1 RAPVR
6 CRDPFRRSGFAR
18 DGNWASRWNDRVSR
32 VFSTQV
38 SCARSRSAPARLVAG
53 PQTWLARLAA
63 RSFLDGVHTVGIESD
78 VFLDRGDRGI
88 GRLIGPDGVDRTL
101 APQRDAVVGAVT
113 LVRAVGG
120 VVRPLEQRGVHVL
133 AWNILDRRV
142 ARFAKC
148 QCRPRI
154 SDSTSR
160 DDNDHAMRIPLDR
173 DRMVWP
179 RGLDGLRFPVG
190 MFRHGLLLQS
200 RVWWPAR
207 SNVMDC
213 HASRNS
219 EVCRTN
225 SSGY

>member
-53 PQTWLARLAA
+53 PQTQLARLAA
-63 RSFLDGVHTVGIESD
+63 RSLLDGVHTVGIESD
-78 VFLDRGDRGI
+78 VVHDRGDRGI

-101 APQRDAVVGAVT
+101 APEGDAVVGAIT

-133 AWNILDRRV
+133 ARNILDRRV
-142 ARFAKC
+142 ARLAKS

-154 SDSTSR
+154 SDNTSR
-160 DDNDHAMRIPLDR
+160 NRNDDAMRIALDR

-179 RGLDGLRFPVG
+179 RDLDGLRFSVG
-190 MFRHGLLLQS
+190 TVRLGL
-200 RVWWPAR
+200 
-207 SNVMDC
+207 
-213 HASRNS
+213 
-219 EVCRTN
+219 
-225 SSGY
+225 